1 MARISELKNII
12 RLAQKRRA
20 TLLKRLDLACAKQDD
35 AKADQLRGYLAYEN
49 ELIYNANKDLEAVE

>member
-20 TLLKRLDLACAKQDD
+20 TLLKRLDLACNKGNDV
-35 AKADQLRGYLAYEN
+35 KADQLNGYLAYEN
-49 ELIYNANKDLEAVE
+49 QLIYNATKDLEAV

>member
-12 RLAQKRRA
+12 RLAQRRRE

-35 AKADQLRGYLAYEN
+35 AKADQLNGYLAYEN
-49 ELIYNANKDLEAVE
+49 ELIYNASKDLEAAQ

>member
-20 TLLKRLDLACAKQDD
+20 TLLKRLDLACNKGDD
-35 AKADQLRGYLAYEN
+35 VKADQLNGYLSYEN
-49 ELIYNANKDLEAVE
+49 QLIYNATKDLEAV

>member
-35 AKADQLRGYLAYEN
+35 AKADQLRGYLAYEV
-49 ELIYNANKDLEAVE
+49 ELIYNTSKDLGAVE